1 MFFDTHC
8 HLNSEELFIK
18 KDELIKEANE
28 NNVKMIVVPGYDYDS
43 SKKVFELIKEKN
55 IFGAIGLQPEE
66 ITKENI
72 DGVFS
77 LFSLIPDNPKI
88 VAIGEIGLDYYWEKD
103 KAKQEIQKQVF
114 IKQIEIANKYKLP
127 IIVHSRDALNDTLMI
142 LRKHKPLYGGIMHC
156 YSGPKEMMNDFINLG
171 MYISLGGPVTFKN
184 ARTPK
189 EVALNIDLNYLLIET
204 DSPYLTPHPYRGTQ
218 NAPKYVTLVAQ
229 EIANI
234 RNEDISVIEKITTQ
248 NAMKVFKVKYEENN

>member
-66 ITKENI
+66 ITKDNI
-72 DGVFS
+72 DGAFS

-103 KAKQEIQKQVF
+103 KAKQEIQKAAEF
-114 IKQIEIANKYKLP
+114 E
-127 IIVHSRDALNDTLMI
+127 S
-142 LRKHKPLYGGIMHC
+142 
-156 YSGPKEMMNDFINLG
+156 S
-171 MYISLGGPVTFKN
+171 S
-184 ARTPK
+184 
-189 EVALNIDLNYLLIET
+189 
-204 DSPYLTPHPYRGTQ
+204 
-218 NAPKYVTLVAQ
+218 
-229 EIANI
+229 
-234 RNEDISVIEKITTQ
+234 
-248 NAMKVFKVKYEENN
+248 